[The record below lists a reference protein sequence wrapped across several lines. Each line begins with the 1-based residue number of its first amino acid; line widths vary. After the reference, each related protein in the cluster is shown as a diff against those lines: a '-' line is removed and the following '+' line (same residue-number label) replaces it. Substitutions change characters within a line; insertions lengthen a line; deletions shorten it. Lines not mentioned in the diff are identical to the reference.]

1 MKKNKLT
8 FSVKEDE
15 EGGYTAQCVEFP
27 GIITE
32 ADTKRE
38 LRIMINDAVEGYFEA
53 FPDEKEKL
61 PSIKKSEVIVI
72 TV

>member
-8 FSVKEDE
+8 FSVKKDE
-15 EGGYTAQCVEFP
+15 EGGYTAQCMEFP

-32 ADTKRE
+32 GDTKRE
-38 LRIMINDAVEGYFEA
+38 LMEMINDAVEGYFES
-53 FPDEKEKL
+53 FPEEKEKL
-61 PSIKKSEVIVI
+61 PSIQKSEVIVV